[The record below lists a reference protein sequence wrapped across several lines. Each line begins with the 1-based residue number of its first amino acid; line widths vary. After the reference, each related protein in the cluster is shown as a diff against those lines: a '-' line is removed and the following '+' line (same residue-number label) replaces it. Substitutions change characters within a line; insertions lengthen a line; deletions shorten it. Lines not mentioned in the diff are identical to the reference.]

1 MPEAAPEANQATEST
16 ESTEARAI
24 TGLRFSASRSP
35 LSPRAFLIAV
45 LALSLR
51 AHAGPGPILSE
62 AMADPAAI
70 SDAHG
75 EFLEIGNPSPDSL
88 RLDSLRIEAA
98 APGTAA
104 PGAGGAGA
112 QSLTLAAVKLGPWG
126 CLLICRDSLPAEN
139 GGMACDRRWSAL
151 SLANGRAVD
160 VILSWSGGRSVFP
173 VPASLP
179 GVSWENTWSGAA
191 DYRGFGPSA
200 ASWSGGDSATPGLR
214 NSRSIMRPERNLGIV
229 EVTWRR
235 AGGPEGFLEARIA
248 DRGTA
253 APPASFLSLRLDADW
268 DGEAETF
275 LDSVPVE
282 VPAGGEARFRIGAGA
297 GVRGIVH
304 ASLGRDE
311 DPSDDR
317 FILPVEPGRPL
328 AITEW
333 RPAPAP
339 GEPEW
344 AEIRNRTADS
354 GGIARRLD
362 LAHAAFNGVP
372 LGAKAGTL
380 EPGEYLVVTESAE
393 RFRARFGAIKARA
406 LQPAGWRP
414 LLNTGDTLV
423 LSLAGIAVD
432 SVIYPAAPGSETAAP
447 GTPGFAAPA
456 EAGNAWALSGKAA
469 GPGRTLDVEVETASG
484 GSYALRIFD
493 LEGNLVKMLG
503 SGGAGRRAHAWDG
516 SGSGGRRLN
525 PGPYLLC
532 LSRSDG
538 SAFRAVV
545 IVMEAP

>member
-1 MPEAAPEANQATEST
+1 MPKATPEALCA
-16 ESTEARAI
+16 
-24 TGLRFSASRSP
+24 L
-35 LSPRAFLIAV
+35 LIAV
-45 LALSLR
+45 LAPSLP
-51 AHAGPGPILSE
+51 AQAGSGPILSE
-62 AMADPAAI
+62 AMADPAAV

-75 EFLEIGNPSPDSL
+75 EFLEIGNPSPDSA
-88 RLDSLRIEAA
+88 RWDTLRIEAA

-104 PGAGGAGA
+104 PGTAGPALGA
-112 QSLTLAAVKLGPWG
+112 QSLTLAGVRLGPWG

-139 GGMACDRRWSAL
+139 GGMVCDRRWPAL

-160 VILSWSGGRSVFP
+160 VMLSWSGGRAVFP
-173 VPASLP
+173 VPASRP

-191 DYRGFGPSA
+191 EYRGFEPSA

-214 NSRSIMRPERNLGIV
+214 NSRSILRPERNLGIV

-235 AGGPEGFLEARIA
+235 AGGPGPDATSPGGAGPEGPRGSQASEGFLEVRIA

-253 APPASFLSLRLDADW
+253 APAAAFLSLRLDADW

-282 VPAGGEARFRIGAGA
+282 APAGGEARFRIGAGA

-304 ASLGRDE
+304 AALGRDD

-362 LAHAAFNGVP
+362 LGRAAFNGVP

-414 LLNTGDTLV
+414 LRNTGDTLV

-432 SVIYPAAPGSETAAP
+432 SVIYAAASGWETAAP

-456 EAGNAWALSGKAA
+456 EAGDAWTLSGKVA

-493 LEGNLVKMLG
+493 LEGNLVRVLG
-503 SGGAGRRAHAWDG
+503 AGGAGRRAHAWDG
-516 SGSGGRRLN
+516 SGGGGRRLN
-525 PGPYLLC
+525 PGPYILC

-538 SAFRAVV
+538 SAFRAAV